1 MKTVI
6 PMIFRVGTAGYLNN
20 LRSNDEYWTYMTVG
34 NEFYGKEPTANASC
48 KLIEDGDANTFK
60 H

>member
-6 PMIFRVGTAGYLNN
+6 PMIFGVGTAGCLNN
-20 LRSNDEYWTYMTVG
+20 LCPNNEYWTYMTVG
-34 NEFYGKEPTANASC
+34 NEFYGKEPTANAGY
-48 KLIEDGDANTFK
+48 KLIKDGDANTFK

>member
-1 MKTVI
+1 
-6 PMIFRVGTAGYLNN
+6 MIFGVGTAGYLNN
-20 LRSNDEYWTYMTVG
+20 LRSNNEYWTYMTVG